1 LATGAPTQ
9 IDRLVTFGGGI
20 PITIDGELVG
30 GIGLAGGH
38 WSDDMKIAQAGLAA
52 PTQ

>member
-52 PTQ
+52 LNQ